1 MAFIENLLTILAPS
15 TGDPLGRIVIRYM
28 DRNTFVYTIFNIYIL
43 LESPPPLPVLSS
55 TLTDWL
61 TELTPL
67 LSLSHWLTVWV
78 PLSSCSYMYYWR
90 YVSSPLAFNE
100 LSSVPI
106 RGDSCHTERKGEK
119 DTYNAVNPISHGH
132 MQSYST
138 QKCVQR
144 GTDGGF

>member
-43 LESPPPLPVLSS
+43 LESPPPPPVSSS

-67 LSLSHWLTVWV
+67 LSLSLSLTDC
-78 PLSSCSYMYYWR
+78 L
-90 YVSSPLAFNE
+90 SSPLLLQLLLEICFQP
-100 LSSVPI
+100 S
-106 RGDSCHTERKGEK
+106 
-119 DTYNAVNPISHGH
+119 
-132 MQSYST
+132 
-138 QKCVQR
+138 
-144 GTDGGF
+144 GFS